1 MKTPTD
7 CNSLAEVRDAI
18 DHVDEHIIALVGL
31 RADYVR
37 AAARFK
43 TSEQKVA
50 APERQAAM
58 LDARRRWAVRE
69 GLDADFI
76 EKLYRDLITHFIE
89 REREHWRA
97 L

>member
-37 AAARFK
+37 AA
-43 TSEQKVA
+43 
-50 APERQAAM
+50 
-58 LDARRRWAVRE
+58 RRRWAVHE